1 MVTVWARI
9 WGLIWPSTALATFFF
24 SIEKSYIVVAI
35 KRHHF
40 YPWLAPGEYQQ
51 CHFSSSLECAKQ
63 ELSPAQTG
71 AIRSSLGSLPPL
83 PVTKSLAWNS
93 KHYSQITS
101 TSITG
106 VPIGFSTVLIWVF
119 LDFCIG
125 RAPWSIWQS
134 LLHLLLCYSP
144 SQEICHSLQA
154 AVAAAREAAITCI
167 SKALHKKSKK
177 RYWETES
184 KHPLLTQALPLLQVA
199 IAEPWIPLGTQ
210 TLTLPNRNRVVW
222 KGMVCRGG
230 MVLCDEKYHSATA
243 KGRVRN
249 RHLSCHNTGDQV
261 RATNETHVSH
271 GHLPAVPCQDTA
283 YTPLELL
290 AGTVMEMTQRHIY
303 RPVKITVLADCR
315 ATPNNTL
322 KMEI

>member
-1 MVTVWARI
+1 M
-9 WGLIWPSTALATFFF
+9 
-24 SIEKSYIVVAI
+24 VAI

-184 KHPLLTQALPLLQVA
+184 FHCLHRHFLYFRWQLLSPEYLWAPKHSHSQTGTEWCEREWCAEVEWCFVMKSTIQQQQREGSETGTFPAITQEIKSEPPMKLMLAMATCLLLPARIQPTPLWSFWLGLWWRWPKDTFIDQWRSQFWQ
-199 IAEPWIPLGTQ
+199 IAEPPQIILSK
-210 TLTLPNRNRVVW
+210 W
-222 KGMVCRGG
+222 KF
-230 MVLCDEKYHSATA
+230 
-243 KGRVRN
+243 
-249 RHLSCHNTGDQV
+249 
-261 RATNETHVSH
+261 NE
-271 GHLPAVPCQDTA
+271 
-283 YTPLELL
+283 
-290 AGTVMEMTQRHIY
+290 
-303 RPVKITVLADCR
+303 
-315 ATPNNTL
+315 
-322 KMEI
+322 